1 MASKVT
7 QYPPVPNREESP
19 NCMGPGR
26 KSANFL
32 VSGGLNSMG
41 GHKKATSNS
50 PITIILKSHHPK
62 IKCSL

>member
-19 NCMGPGR
+19 NCMGLGR

-32 VSGGLNSMG
+32 VSRG